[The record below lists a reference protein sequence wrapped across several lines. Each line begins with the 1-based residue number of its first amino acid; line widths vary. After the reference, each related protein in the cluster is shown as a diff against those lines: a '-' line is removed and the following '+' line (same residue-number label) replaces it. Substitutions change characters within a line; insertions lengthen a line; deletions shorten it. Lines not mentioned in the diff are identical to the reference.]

1 MTFFIQK
8 KWLYILS
15 IFLFLWLAGVFIAP
29 LLAKS
34 DNSFM
39 FLTSDFLYFFY
50 KLSCHQNPER
60 CFHIAGGQ
68 LCVCVRCV
76 AIYLAGIIIIGF
88 YLTRRSIK
96 LWAISKYA
104 LLTAPALIDFLLEK
118 ISIYQNQE
126 YLRFITG
133 AILGIALFQLII
145 VATSLS
151 PVDLQRIKKHNKIN
165 S

>member
-15 IFLFLWLAGVFIAP
+15 FSLLLWLAGIFITP

-34 DNSFM
+34 ENSF
-39 FLTSDFLYFFY
+39 LISTSDFLYFFY

-88 YLTRRSIK
+88 YLTKTSIK

-104 LLTAPALIDFLLEK
+104 LFIAPALIDFLLEK
-118 ISIYQNQE
+118 ISVYQNLE

-151 PVDLQRIKKHNKIN
+151 PIDLQRLKKHNQNN